1 MQLKEDLSGVRVGV
15 VEEGFVDC
23 QSEVAA
29 IVKAA
34 AVLMT
39 KAGATVEDVSI
50 PMHTDGKD
58 TVAK

>member
-1 MQLKEDLSGVRVGV
+1 MGV